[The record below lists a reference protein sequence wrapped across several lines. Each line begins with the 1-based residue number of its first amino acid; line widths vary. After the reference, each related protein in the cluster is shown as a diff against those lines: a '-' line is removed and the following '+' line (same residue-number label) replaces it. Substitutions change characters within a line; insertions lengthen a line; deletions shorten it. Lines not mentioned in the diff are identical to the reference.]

1 MNQCEQILDYMQKH
15 GSITGMESIGLG
27 VMNYKGRIFD
37 LRKLGFNIE
46 TKQETVVNANGEKKT
61 FARYYLA

>member
-1 MNQCEQILDYMQKH
+1 MNQCEKLLDYMKAN
-15 GSITGMESIGLG
+15 GSITGMESFEIG
-27 VMNYKGRIFD
+27 VMNYKGRIHD

-46 TKQETVVNANGEKKT
+46 KVMETKTNANGEKKT